1 MSIPADIASIASAPP
16 GARRDRSD
24 SATSNNDL
32 RPVKS
37 GSAFAKSGSSLKPP
51 DGKKAKKSRRMSAS
65 SKNGIAAALAKGGL
79 ALAHGHTHTPNGEPI
94 MSLGSTKSA
103 PSSRRGSKR
112 NPYLKSSHRPDGEG
126 GSDAGLEFD
135 DEEEEDDD
143 DDESDY
149 EAGLPVTG
157 FAVASNRRN
166 AEFHSMFPAVDEG
179 DYLIEGELWR
189 KAFASR
195 GTDRQI
201 MDVRYQRISW
211 YKDECMSLRTIYA
224 STPTSL
230 AGSPM

>member
-1 MSIPADIASIASAPP
+1 
-16 GARRDRSD
+16 
-24 SATSNNDL
+24 
-32 RPVKS
+32 
-37 GSAFAKSGSSLKPP
+37 
-51 DGKKAKKSRRMSAS
+51 
-65 SKNGIAAALAKGGL
+65 
-79 ALAHGHTHTPNGEPI
+79 

-135 DEEEEDDD
+135 DEEEEEDD

-189 KAFASR
+189 KALAR
-195 GTDRQI
+195 LATDRQI
-201 MDVRYQRISW
+201 MDARCQRIFW
-211 YKDECMSLRTIYA
+211 CKDECMSLRTIYA